1 MSSNEWVVLEEDGG
15 KTYLVELID
24 DVIKI
29 KGLGVFNPSAELSGI
44 IMGDEVTIGQ
54 KVLTKLSPRLPEIY
68 RSMKRRAQTISPKD
82 AGIIITRLGIGPGDV
97 VVEAGL
103 GSGGLSLHLV
113 RVLGNSG
120 TLITVETRDEHAE
133 VGLENLTRARDC
145 LQEFPT
151 HHHLSGDIAELTD
164 EITKLSMMVDAVI
177 LDLPDHQS
185 AIKTVSEVLKK
196 GGRLVCYCPV
206 TSQIEK
212 AWEACENNG
221 LTVEWA
227 GELME
232 RQWGRATKG
241 GIRPVNGPFGHT
253 AFLLFAHKR

>member
-1 MSSNEWVVLEEDGG
+1 MSSTEWVVLEEDSG
-15 KTYLVELID
+15 KTYLVEMVD
-24 DVIKI
+24 EMSKM
-29 KGLGVFNPSAELSGI
+29 KGLGVFNPSAELSGKVV
-44 IMGDEVTIGQ
+44 GEKVTIGQ

-82 AGIIITRLGIGPGDV
+82 AGILITRLGIGPGDV

-103 GSGGLSLHLV
+103 GSGGLSLHIA
-113 RVLGNSG
+113 RVLGDSG

-133 VGLENLTRARDC
+133 VGLENLANAKDC

-151 HHHLSGDIAELTD
+151 HYHLSGDIAELTN
-164 EITKLSMMVDAVI
+164 EILQLTARVDAII
-177 LDLPDHQS
+177 LDLPEHGP
-185 AIKTVSEVLKK
+185 AINAIAKSLLD
-196 GGRLVCYCPV
+196 GGRLACYCPV

-212 AWEACENNG
+212 AWEACENND

-232 RQWGRATKG
+232 RQWGRASKG

-253 AFLLFAHKR
+253 AFLLIAHKR